1 MTLIEMMA
9 ALTVVMIVLVSL
21 VAALI
26 NSEKAQQISEG
37 TDRATQ
43 IAQSRI
49 ERIRQMNWADIGF
62 YTDTYGTPPAEY
74 TTYAPAGETR
84 VCLGSTD
91 PNEGLNVIQP
101 FYEDTS
107 LKNRMKVYTYITWG
121 RDSTLG
127 RNATPTGCP
136 NSTYSFK
143 RVKVV
148 VDWTPPGGTQR
159 RLTVNE
165 TWFSPD
171 AEDAV
176 PPGVPIYVE
185 P

>member
-43 IAQSRI
+43 IAQARI
-49 ERIRQMNWADIGF
+49 ERIRQLDWANIGF
-62 YTDTYGTPPAEY
+62 YTNTLGSPPAEY
-74 TTYAPAGETR
+74 ATYAPAGETR
-84 VCLGSTD
+84 IILGPTD
-91 PNEGLNVIQP
+91 PNTGLNVIQP
-101 FYEDTS
+101 YYVDNS
-107 LKNRMKVYTYITWG
+107 LKNPLKVYTYITWG
-121 RDSTLG
+121 RDTSLG
-127 RNATPTGCP
+127 LPTTATGGG
-136 NSTYSFK
+136 TYSFK

-159 RLTVNE
+159 RLTINE
-165 TWFSPD
+165 TWFAPD
-171 AEDAV
+171 AEDAI
-176 PPGVPIYVE
+176 PPGIPLFE
-185 P
+185 AS